1 MRDERLEVSV
11 TFVPAKGYV
20 ASAPELRQPVIAVSL
35 GGLRRRI
42 EALMLPDNVNVQL
55 ILDRTAER
63 ERNRRR
69 QQAQL
74 AR

>member
-1 MRDERLEVSV
+1 MTAL
-11 TFVPAKGYV
+11 
-20 ASAPELRQPVIAVSL
+20 SL
-35 GGLRRRI
+35 GGIRRRI

-74 AR
+74 ARELLRARP

>member
-1 MRDERLEVSV
+1 MTAL
-11 TFVPAKGYV
+11 
-20 ASAPELRQPVIAVSL
+20 SL
-35 GGLRRRI
+35 GGIRRRI

-69 QQAQL
+69 QQEQL
-74 AR
+74 ARELLRARP